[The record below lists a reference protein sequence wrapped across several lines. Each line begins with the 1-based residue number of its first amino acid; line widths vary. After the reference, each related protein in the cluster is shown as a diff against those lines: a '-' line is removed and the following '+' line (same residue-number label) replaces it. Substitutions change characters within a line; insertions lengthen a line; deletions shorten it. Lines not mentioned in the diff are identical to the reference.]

1 MESLYITNAAI
12 LMRGSRTPIEVK
24 EATKT
29 KNITRARREAELRL
43 PESVDLSDTDL
54 SKLPAAP
61 DHLGQKGADLWYR
74 CAVQLKSVGLLFG
87 SVYEYLESYCRA
99 YELKEEA
106 FAEFKRV
113 GMYVMEGETDTKPGV
128 KRVSQEYKVY
138 NEQIDKMMALGAK
151 LALTPADKSKVSTI
165 IADTTADR
173 NSVKRIGVGG

>member
-1 MESLYITNAAI
+1 MQKDT
-12 LMRGSRTPIEVK
+12 RKTPIEIK
-24 EATKT
+24 EARGTA
-29 KNITRARREAELRL
+29 NATRTRREKELRI
-43 PESVDLSDTDL
+43 PQEVSITEIENAGI
-54 SKLPAAP
+54 PTP
-61 DHLGQKGADLWYR
+61 PQHLGPNGSDLWYR

-113 GMYVMEGETDTKPGV
+113 GMYVMEGESETKPGV
-128 KRVSQEYKVY
+128 KRVSQEYRVY
-138 NEQIDKMMALGAK
+138 NEQIDKMIALGAK

-173 NSVKRIGVGG
+173 NSIKKIGVGG

>member
-1 MESLYITNAAI
+1 MGG
-12 LMRGSRTPIEVK
+12 RPRKPIEVK

-29 KNITRARREAELRL
+29 AHTTRTRREKELRI
-43 PESVDLSDTDL
+43 PTVAEVTDDEKLSIP
-54 SKLPAAP
+54 SAP
-61 DHLGQKGADLWYR
+61 DHLGAKGSDLWYR

-113 GMYVMEGETDTKPGV
+113 GMYVMEGESETKPGV
-128 KRVSQEYKVY
+128 KRVSQEYRVY
-138 NEQIDKMMALGAK
+138 NEQIDKMIALGAK

-173 NSVKRIGVGG
+173 NSIKKIGVGG